1 MADQERGTDDPRLA
15 AIARHALHDE
25 ELIAALAAGD
35 LEDAD
40 AERAR
45 AIVERCSMCRELHQD
60 LAAIRAMI
68 RASGTA
74 EQRAATLSAPR
85 DFRLTAEDA
94 ARLRPGLPVPRLALR
109 HGFRDRLGLGIAA
122 FGRPVGAALASF
134 GVAGLLIG
142 SLTLG
147 GTALVPM
154 AGSAGSAPTS
164 APGID
169 QSGSVP
175 EASDNRTEFGPLS
188 TGQGGKTETEAPGS
202 REGTTPGS
210 LLLLGGSFVLLLVGV
225 GLFLAAQR
233 PFARVSAPR
242 GN

>member
-1 MADQERGTDDPRLA
+1 VADQERGTDDPRLA

-85 DFRLTAEDA
+85 DFRLTADA
-94 ARLRPGLPVPRLALR
+94 VRLRPGSPVARLAVR

-122 FGRPVGAALASF
+122 FGRPVGAALATF

-188 TGQGGKTETEAPGS
+188 TGQGGKTETGAPGS
-202 REGTTPGS
+202 RDGTTPGS
-210 LLLLGGSFVLLLVGV
+210 LLLLGGSLVLLLVGV
-225 GLFLAAQR
+225 GLFLAARR